1 MAYIQYGSNDQVD
14 GKGEVKKLQEQL
26 MNLGYD
32 VGATGADG
40 IFGEKT
46 KAALRSYQADQGLN
60 SDGIVG
66 ENTYE
71 ALYGTFMPAEM
82 RETTPAKP
90 AAPAQTAPAAPVQTA
105 PAAPV
110 QTAPAGA
117 DNSNAGALIIQQYLK
132 EQEKQA
138 QEPQTPEPEAQP
150 AGQHYD
156 PSVLQGY
163 LDQWLKSA
171 IEQQKAGIDYA
182 TDKAVNDLTRAEQDA
197 AAQFQAQRDQVAVDE
212 AKAKDNQ
219 ALYAE
224 RRGDKGGIGAAQY
237 DAIMANA
244 AKNRLAVS
252 QAQTKLATDTAR
264 QIADLRA
271 QGAYEKA
278 NALLSLS
285 QQYLSQ
291 LVSLEQWAA
300 EFGLS
305 VEQFRAS
312 LDEWQKEF
320 ALKESDITGIYNGQQ
335 TLESQRYQ
343 QSQLAEIGQMLLQ
356 SAVMP
361 SPTQLQA
368 MGMTEGE
375 AQSIIDAVKL
385 GGGTTQSG
393 LFNAIRASGATTYAE
408 ALDYIVTYGGLKS
421 QPDLARE
428 MAELYVS
435 EYVESGNKGKN
446 PYFNQEARAMSSML
460 QSGDVQGA
468 KERLD
473 YLWTNELIGPEELN
487 SLLPLFESF
496 GVRVAQQKEA

>member
-1 MAYIQYGSNDQVD
+1 MAYLQYGSGDTE
-14 GKGEVKKLQEQL
+14 EVRKLQQRL
-26 MNLGYD
+26 MDQGYD
-32 VGATGADG
+32 IGSAKPDG
-40 IFGEKT
+40 DFGT
-46 KAALRSYQADQGLN
+46 FTQNALRSYQADQGLN
-60 SDGIVG
+60 STGVVD
-66 ENTYE
+66 ESTYE
-71 ALYGTFMPAEM
+71 ALYGTGKDVYSPEVTRTTQTTAAQQPTQTSPTTNT
-82 RETTPAKP
+82 TTPAQTPGTKTP
-90 AAPAQTAPAAPVQTA
+90 ASTGAASE
-105 PAAPV
+105 AA
-110 QTAPAGA
+110 
-117 DNSNAGALIIQQYLK
+117 SIIQQYLSGQVK
-132 EQEKQA
+132 
-138 QEPQTPEPEAQP
+138 P
-150 AGQHYD
+150 AVTSTQK
-156 PSVLQGY
+156 GY
-163 LDQWLKSA
+163 LDQWLKDA
-171 IEQQKAGIDYA
+171 QAQQTASIDYA
-182 TDKAVNDLTRAEQDA
+182 TEKAVADLARAEQDA
-197 AAQFQAQRDQVAVDE
+197 AAQYQAQRDQVAADE

-237 DAIMANA
+237 DAILANA

-305 VEQFRAS
+305 NAQFQAS

-335 TLESQRYQ
+335 TYSAKQYQ
-343 QSQLAEIGQMLLQ
+343 QSKLADIVIAALQNGVAVDDKMLAAVPGLTREFADSLV
-356 SAVMP
+356 SA
-361 SPTQLQA
+361 A
-368 MGMTEGE
+368 G
-375 AQSIIDAVKL
+375 L
-385 GGGTTQSG
+385 GSGTTQSG

-435 EYVESGNKGKN
+435 EYVESGNKGQD